1 MSMMSNIARMET
13 SLNSA
18 ELMQQYSLSVAKK
31 AMDTQET
38 MAQKV
43 LEMLP
48 QQVAPAKGQY
58 IDTYA

>member
-1 MSMMSNIARMET
+1 MMSNIAGMAT

-18 ELMQQYSLSVAKK
+18 GLMQQYSLSVAKK

-58 IDTYA
+58 IDIYA

>member
-1 MSMMSNIARMET
+1 MSMMSSIAGASV
-13 SLNSA
+13 SLSSA
-18 ELMQQYSLSVAKK
+18 ELMQQYSVSVTKK
-31 AMDTQET
+31 AMDTQEA

>member
-1 MSMMSNIARMET
+1 MSMMSNIAWMAT

-58 IDTYA
+58 IDIYA

>member
-1 MSMMSNIARMET
+1 MSMMSNIAGMAT

-31 AMDTQET
+31 AMDTQEA
-38 MAQKV
+38 MAQKI

>member
-1 MSMMSNIARMET
+1 MSMMSNIAGMAT

-48 QQVAPAKGQY
+48 QQVATAKGQY